1 MLNIGIEILFIS
13 NFKAVLLKF
22 NIFIITDYSVEREHS
37 GLRMIM
43 SYGISVTRGAAA
55 AMSFT
60 FSILLLTMCR
70 NLITW
75 LRGTFLN
82 LYVPFDSH
90 VAFHKV
96 VAWTAL
102 FFTGIKHTI
111 WSLAART
118 LFILHAHIYNFT
130 LLLFPLGLHV
140 IGYGFNFYHLAT
152 QPTSHLCIFDSIVL
166 R

>member
-1 MLNIGIEILFIS
+1 
-13 NFKAVLLKF
+13 
-22 NIFIITDYSVEREHS
+22 
-37 GLRMIM
+37 M

-90 VAFHKV
+90 VAFHKL

-102 FFTGIKHTI
+102 FFTGMKHTLS
-111 WSLAART
+111 SLAARL
-118 LFILHAHIYNFT
+118 LFILHDIQFIFT
-130 LLLFPLGLHV
+130 ISDFFGLGLHV

>member
-1 MLNIGIEILFIS
+1 
-13 NFKAVLLKF
+13 
-22 NIFIITDYSVEREHS
+22 
-37 GLRMIM
+37 M

-90 VAFHKV
+90 VAFHKL

-102 FFTGIKHTI
+102 FFTGMKHTLS
-111 WSLAART
+111 SLAAIL
-118 LFILHAHIYNFT
+118 LFILHVYTIFFLHFVT
-130 LLLFPLGLHV
+130 FLVQVFMLLGMALISITWRRNQHRICASLIPLYSGKQFCSNYV
-140 IGYGFNFYHLAT
+140 KYVKFSTF
-152 QPTSHLCIFDSIVL
+152 FDPFIIIIL
-166 R
+166 NIKINLNL

>member
-1 MLNIGIEILFIS
+1 
-13 NFKAVLLKF
+13 
-22 NIFIITDYSVEREHS
+22 
-37 GLRMIM
+37 M

-90 VAFHKV
+90 VAFHKL

-102 FFTGIKHTI
+102 FFTGMKHTL
-111 WSLAART
+111 WSLAARL
-118 LFILHAHIYNFT
+118 LFILLVYLIFFT
-130 LLLFPLGLHV
+130 ICDFLFQVFMLLGMALISITWRRNQHRICAFLIPLYSGKQFCSNYV
-140 IGYGFNFYHLAT
+140 KFSTF
-152 QPTSHLCIFDSIVL
+152 FDPFIIIIVNIKINL
-166 R
+166 NL

>member
-1 MLNIGIEILFIS
+1 MTTILKALFARIVENILSNVIFTGIQLNFVGYKYATIYFYIDILEVLS
-13 NFKAVLLKF
+13 NV
-22 NIFIITDYSVEREHS
+22 IFIITDYTVEREHS

-90 VAFHKV
+90 VAFHKL

-102 FFTGIKHTI
+102 FFTGMKHTL
-111 WSLAART
+111 WSLATRS
-118 LFILHAHIYNFT
+118 LFILLEYI
-130 LLLFPLGLHV
+130 
-140 IGYGFNFYHLAT
+140 
-152 QPTSHLCIFDSIVL
+152 IFF
-166 R
+166 

>member
-1 MLNIGIEILFIS
+1 
-13 NFKAVLLKF
+13 
-22 NIFIITDYSVEREHS
+22 
-37 GLRMIM
+37 M

-90 VAFHKV
+90 VAFHKL

-102 FFTGIKHTI
+102 FFTGMKHTLS
-111 WSLAART
+111 SLAAIL
-118 LFILHAHIYNFT
+118 LFILHVYTILFLHFVTFLVQVFMLLDMALISITWRRNQHRICASLIPLYSGKQFCSNHVKLSNF
-130 LLLFPLGLHV
+130 
-140 IGYGFNFYHLAT
+140 
-152 QPTSHLCIFDSIVL
+152 FDPFLIIISKLI
-166 R
+166 

>member
-1 MLNIGIEILFIS
+1 MLAILS
-13 NFKAVLLKF
+13 NF
-22 NIFIITDYSVEREHS
+22 IFIIADYTVEREHS

-90 VAFHKV
+90 VAFHKL

-102 FFTGIKHTI
+102 FFTGMKHTLS
-111 WSLAART
+111 SLAAIL
-118 LFILHAHIYNFT
+118 LFILHVYTIFFFT
-130 LLLFPLGLHV
+130 FCDFFGLGLHV

>member
-1 MLNIGIEILFIS
+1 
-13 NFKAVLLKF
+13 
-22 NIFIITDYSVEREHS
+22 
-37 GLRMIM
+37 M

-90 VAFHKV
+90 VAFHKL

-102 FFTGIKHTI
+102 FFTGMKHTLS
-111 WSLAART
+111 SLAAIL
-118 LFILHAHIYNFT
+118 LFILHVYTIFFLHFVTFLVQVFMLLGMALISITWRRNQHRICASLIPLYSGKQFCSNHVKLSNF
-130 LLLFPLGLHV
+130 
-140 IGYGFNFYHLAT
+140 
-152 QPTSHLCIFDSIVL
+152 FDPFLTFLIIISKLI
-166 R
+166 

>member
-1 MLNIGIEILFIS
+1 MLIFAKIVEKIFIKCHIYRYSFEFCRLQVRDDILGVLS
-13 NFKAVLLKF
+13 NV
-22 NIFIITDYSVEREHS
+22 IFIIADYTVEREHS

-90 VAFHKV
+90 VAFHKL

-102 FFTGIKHTI
+102 FFTGTKHTLS
-111 WSLAART
+111 SLAAIL
-118 LFILHAHIYNFT
+118 LFILHVYTIF
-130 LLLFPLGLHV
+130 FLHFV
-140 IGYGFNFYHLAT
+140 TFL
-152 QPTSHLCIFDSIVL
+152 V
-166 R
+166 